1 MRQGARNASPLLTT
15 ERLVVQPLTFRD
27 IADATAAEDL
37 LMESDEQNREWIRRW
52 GEHQSQHGYSY
63 WGCRTRE
70 AGTLV
75 GFCGWR
81 SHDLGVAL
89 GYAIAAPYRGRGLA
103 KEAAAKVVAWG
114 VANIGVDLLFA
125 SIRPP
130 SPASC
135 RVLEHSGM
143 RRTLEYADGQG
154 PRWVYALPARAAVSV
169 P

>member
-1 MRQGARNASPLLTT
+1 MKQGARNASPLLTT
-15 ERLVVQPLTFRD
+15 ERLVIQPLTFRD

-37 LMESDEQNREWIRRW
+37 LMESDGQNRERIRRW

-103 KEAAAKVVAWG
+103 RGSPRRWWRG
-114 VANIGVDLLFA
+114 GSPTSA
-125 SIRPP
+125 SISF
-130 SPASC
+130 SPAFARRAQRLAAFSST
-135 RVLEHSGM
+135 VEM
-143 RRTLEYADGQG
+143 RRILEYADGQG
-154 PRWVYALPARAAVSV
+154 PRWVYALPGRAAVSV